1 MIPIHAAS
9 VFFMVIFA
17 CCFYMMKKSPYVE
30 SFFMLMGKHSTNIWL
45 VHTFFCYYYFHD
57 FIYGLKY
64 PILIYI
70 LTLGLSVI
78 SSVVINK
85 LYQLLFGKISSYIH

>member
-1 MIPIHAAS
+1 M
-9 VFFMVIFA
+9 F
-17 CCFYMMKKSPYVE
+17 
-30 SFFMLMGKHSTNIWL
+30 STADS
-45 VHTFFCYYYFHD
+45 HYYYFHD